1 MGDSTDGHLIRN
13 AKKGDIEAFSHLAQR
28 YQERIYQTILAMTRN
43 HVDADDLAQ
52 ETFMQA
58 FQHLKTFKEKSS
70 FYTWVYRIAI
80 NITLNFLKK
89 RKRERLRRD
98 FDETH
103 PVAEILENSVPSP
116 ERHSLEKELRQKLK
130 EAIDSLPL
138 LYKTS
143 FILVVIQG
151 MSHSQAAQVLRCSEN
166 TVSWRMHK
174 TRMMLQDKLRD
185 YMVEV
190 RE

>member
-1 MGDSTDGHLIRN
+1 MEDSTVGHLIRN
-13 AKKGDIEAFSHLAQR
+13 AKKGDIEVFSHLAQR
-28 YQERIYQTILAMTRN
+28 YQEKIYQTILGMTKN

-58 FQHLKTFKEKSS
+58 FRHLKTFKEKSS
-70 FYTWVYRIAI
+70 FFTWVYRIAI

-89 RKRERLRRD
+89 RKREGLRRD

-103 PVAEILENSVPSP
+103 PAAEILENSVPSP
-116 ERHSLEKELRQKLK
+116 ERHSLEKELRQKLR

-138 LYKTS
+138 LFKTS
-143 FILVVIQG
+143 FILVVFQG

-174 TRMMLQDKLRD
+174 ARKMLQDKLRD